1 MKVITR
7 MLGPI
12 DTNCYVLIN
21 EGHALVID
29 PGGPFDDLD
38 AILKSENAV
47 LDAIALTH
55 AHFDHIGGIP
65 SILEKHPVPVYVH
78 SSEFDFFD
86 DDKLNVSSYFGM
98 PFRCKVSPTAL
109 TLPKCKI
116 GAFELEVLHTPGH
129 TRGSCVFLIDQYM
142 FSGDTLFMGSCGRVD
157 MPTGSY
163 SQMNESLHTLK
174 KLS

>member
-1 MKVITR
+1 
-7 MLGPI
+7 
-12 DTNCYVLIN
+12 
-21 EGHALVID
+21 
-29 PGGPFDDLD
+29 
-38 AILKSENAV
+38 
-47 LDAIALTH
+47 
-55 AHFDHIGGIP
+55 
-65 SILEKHPVPVYVH
+65 
-78 SSEFDFFD
+78 
-86 DDKLNVSSYFGM
+86 M

-174 KLS
+174 KLYINYIVYPGHGPASTLEHEKQWNSMME

>member
-1 MKVITR
+1 M
-7 MLGPI
+7 
-12 DTNCYVLIN
+12 IN

-29 PGGPFDDLD
+29 PGGPFDELDSILKTENAGLD
-38 AILKSENAV
+38 AIV
-47 LDAIALTH
+47 LTH

-78 SSEFDFFD
+78 SSEFDFFE
-86 DDKLNVSSYFGM
+86 DDKLNVSSYFGR
-98 PFRCKVSPTAL
+98 PFRCTISPTAL

-116 GAFELEVLHTPGH
+116 GSFELEVLHTPGH

-142 FSGDTLFMGSCGRVD
+142 FSGD

-163 SQMNESLHTLK
+163 SQMNESLHRLK
-174 KLS
+174 KLYINYIVYPGHGPASTLEHEKQWNSFME